1 MLARPE
7 IEFDSPEAMEASY
20 GGYLSIPNLTATHG
34 TESRLFASET
44 NGLSFAS
51 FAQNLPW

>member
-34 TESRLFASET
+34 TESRLFFVHQ
-44 NGLSFAS
+44 LR
-51 FAQNLPW
+51 